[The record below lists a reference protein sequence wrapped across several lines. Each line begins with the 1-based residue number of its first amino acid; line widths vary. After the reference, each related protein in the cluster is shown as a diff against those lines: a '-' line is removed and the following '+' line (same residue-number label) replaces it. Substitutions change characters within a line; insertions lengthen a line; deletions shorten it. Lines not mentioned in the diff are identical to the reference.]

1 MTELAWGDMRSTIR
15 ILLAI
20 TLLLGIAPIEVRG
33 QEPGA
38 TTSPQLAKLRKE
50 ITDLI
55 GPARCMNLVQCR
67 VAAIGIDSCGGPAEY
82 LAYSWLS
89 TDKGALETKIAEYNF
104 VQEDLKKQQ
113 PGARCS
119 ALPEPTAACVNGRC
133 VLPGS
138 R

>member
-1 MTELAWGDMRSTIR
+1 MRSTIR

-20 TLLLGIAPIEVRG
+20 HLSLGIAPIDVRG
-33 QEPGA
+33 EEPGA
-38 TTSPQLAKLRKE
+38 TTPPLAKLRKE

-82 LAYSWLS
+82 LVYSWLS

-104 VQEDLKKQQ
+104 LQEDLQKKQQ
-113 PGARCS
+113 PAASCA

>member
-1 MTELAWGDMRSTIR
+1 MRSTIR
-15 ILLAI
+15 FLLAI
-20 TLLLGIAPIEVRG
+20 TLALGIAPIEVRG

-38 TTSPQLAKLRKE
+38 TTPPQLAKLRKE

-82 LAYSWLS
+82 LVYSWLS
-89 TDKGALETKIAEYNF
+89 TDKGALETRIAEYNF
-104 VQEDLKKQQ
+104 LQEDLQNKQQ
-113 PGARCS
+113 PAANCA

>member
-1 MTELAWGDMRSTIR
+1 MRSAIR

-20 TLLLGIAPIEVRG
+20 TLSLGIAPIEVG
-33 QEPGA
+33 GEEPGA

-67 VAAIGIDSCGGPAEY
+67 VAAIGIDSCGGPAGY
-82 LAYSWLS
+82 LVYSWLS

-104 VQEDLKKQQ
+104 LQEDLQKKQQ
-113 PGARCS
+113 PAASC
-119 ALPEPTAACVNGRC
+119 AELPEPATACVNGRC
-133 VLPGS
+133 VLPGG